1 MNGGI
6 FRSQLTV
13 DLQRAFDCLH
23 ANDSERVII
32 GYVREYSWNRAVAG
46 KVKASDPWPDPL
58 PCSID
63 FTFIAK
69 HTGIHRATLTRAT
82 NALLADNVLIP
93 YQGGITINKNVDQWS
108 DSRIS
113 RAALEY
119 SRSAQAIRHP
129 SGGVPTDYPLPEG
142 MRPAAPESNVSPAS
156 LEDIRAW
163 IRGSFG
169 FDVPTSRIAPM
180 ARDGYPLDSIRD
192 AFGVAF
198 GRARK
203 RDAEGLSGYA
213 ASCLA
218 DWKAKGKIRRQ
229 SATQQPGQRSPPQV
243 PPSVESRDSKFARM
257 FAEAERSGDHEGQG
271 ESADQGSIAD

>member
-23 ANDSERVII
+23 ANDSERVIL

-46 KVKASDPWPDPL
+46 KVKASEPWPDPL

-63 FTFIAK
+63 FGFIAK

-82 NALLADNVLIP
+82 NALLADKVLLP
-93 YQGGITINKNVDQWS
+93 YQGGITINKNVDEWS
-108 DSRIS
+108 AARIS

-129 SGGVPTDYPLPEG
+129 SGGVPADYPLPEG
-142 MRPAAPESNVSPAS
+142 MRPTAPEPTVSPAT

-169 FDVPTSRIAPM
+169 LDIPTSRIAPM
-180 ARDGYPLDSIRD
+180 AREGYPLDSIRD
-192 AFGVAF
+192 AFGMAF

-203 RDAEGLSGYA
+203 RDAEGLAGYA

-218 DWKAKGKIRRQ
+218 DWRAKGKIRRQ
-229 SATQQPGQRSPPQV
+229 PAAQQQAPRSPPQAP
-243 PPSVESRDSKFARM
+243 PPSANRDSKFARM
-257 FAEAERSGDHEGQG
+257 FEEAKRTVHESQG
-271 ESADQGSIAD
+271 ESADQGAIPD